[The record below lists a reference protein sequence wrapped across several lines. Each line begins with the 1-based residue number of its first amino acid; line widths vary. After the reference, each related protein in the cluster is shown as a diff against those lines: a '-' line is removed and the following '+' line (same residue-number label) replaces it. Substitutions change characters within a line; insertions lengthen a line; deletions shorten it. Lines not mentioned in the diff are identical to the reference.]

1 MNYKVKSRYQTY
13 YDGADPEEAYQMF
26 ATLKKGGMTNVK
38 MTPDLSAKGFL
49 GDFVVLKNR
58 LIFNND
64 YAATLVNEYLGRYET
79 PIELVGKEIIVLN
92 DKFVAKI
99 VYLTEELFKKPAEIT
114 KLAKNKLGITNDVKK
129 YQVSLQGGEKKHIF
143 AFSKAEAI
151 AQAKKTTDNKI
162 LNVKQ
167 LQDG

>member
-1 MNYKVKSRYQTY
+1 MNYKVKSRYNTY
-13 YDGADPEEAYQMF
+13 YDGDDSEEAYKMLT
-26 ATLKKGGMTNVK
+26 TLKQGGMTNVR

-49 GDFVVLKNR
+49 VDFVVVKNK
-58 LIFNND
+58 LIFSNE

-79 PIELVGKEIIVLN
+79 PVEFIGREIIVLN
-92 DKFVAKI
+92 DKFLSKI

-129 YQVSLQGGEKKHIF
+129 YQASLQGGEKKHIF
-143 AFSKAEAI
+143 AYSKADAM
-151 AQAKKTTDNKI
+151 AQVKKATDNKI

-167 LQDG
+167 L

>member
-1 MNYKVKSRYQTY
+1 MNYKVKSRYQIY
-13 YDGADPEEAYQMF
+13 YDGQDSEEAYQVLN
-26 ATLKKGGMTNVK
+26 TLKQGGMTNIR
-38 MTPDLSAKGFL
+38 MTPDLSARGFVT
-49 GDFVVLKNR
+49 DFVVIKNK

-64 YAATLVNEYLGRYET
+64 FAATLVNEYLGRYET
-79 PIELVGKEIIVLN
+79 PVELVGRQIIVLN
-92 DKFVAKI
+92 DKFLSKI

-143 AFSKAEAI
+143 AYSKSDARS
-151 AQAKKTTDNKI
+151 QVKKETDNKI

-167 LQDG
+167 L

>member
-13 YDGADPEEAYQMF
+13 YDGEDSQEAYQVLN
-26 ATLKKGGMTNVK
+26 TLKQGGMNNIK
-38 MTPDLSAKGFL
+38 MTPDLSAKGFVT
-49 GDFVVLKNR
+49 DFVVLKNK

-64 YAATLVNEYLGRYET
+64 FAALLVNEYLGRYET
-79 PIELVGKEIIVLN
+79 PVELVGRQIIVLN
-92 DKFVAKI
+92 DKFLSKI

-143 AFSKAEAI
+143 AYSKSDARS
-151 AQAKKTTDNKI
+151 QVKKATDNKI
-162 LNVKQ
+162 LNVKE
-167 LQDG
+167 L

>member
-1 MNYKVKSRYQTY
+1 MNYKVKSRYNTY
-13 YDGADPEEAYQMF
+13 YDGDDSEEAYKMLT
-26 ATLKKGGMTNVK
+26 TLKQGGMTNVR

-49 GDFVVLKNR
+49 ADFVVVKNK
-58 LIFNND
+58 LIFSNE

-79 PIELVGKEIIVLN
+79 PVEFIGREIIVLN
-92 DKFVAKI
+92 DKFLSKI

-129 YQVSLQGGEKKHIF
+129 YQASLQGGEKKHIF
-143 AFSKAEAI
+143 AYSKADAM
-151 AQAKKTTDNKI
+151 AQVKKATDNKI

-167 LQDG
+167 L